1 MCPSDATD
9 PMALLD
15 QAPLF
20 GRFQG
25 RMGIVFRGE
34 IQVISELFDISP
46 FLEDCPENIIAPQT
60 SESEVV
66 FLSVRAIFAPKTVN
80 PTLEVVPADAVTFF
94 TSHDDKIVHALSP
107 TSTAV
112 TASHTITF
120 ANSPSFLFPRT
131 TQTPSQPL
139 LPSNSPP
146 VSTTITMPL
155 ASTKSLTISATQRDQ
170 TSKDIVSKVGH
181 ETIRSKTSDGQS
193 RHDADKSKS
202 TSNERVTSMIPDYSY
217 DDSDEKNAQ
226 SE

>member
-1 MCPSDATD
+1 
-9 PMALLD
+9 MALLD

-34 IQVISELFDISP
+34 IQVISELFDIGP
-46 FLEDCPENIIAPQT
+46 FLEDCPENIVVPQT
-60 SESEVV
+60 LENEVV

-107 TSTAV
+107 TSTFANSPSF
-112 TASHTITF
+112 TTSHTMTF

-131 TQTPSQPL
+131 TQTPSQPT

-146 VSTTITMPL
+146 VSTTIMMPPASANSL
-155 ASTKSLTISATQRDQ
+155 ALSASQQDQ
-170 TSKDIVSKVGH
+170 TSKDIVSNVVH
-181 ETIRSKTSDGQS
+181 EKSKDKASDGQS
-193 RHDADKSKS
+193 RQDADKSKS
-202 TSNERVTSMIPDYSY
+202 TSNERVMSKIPDYSY